1 MDTFGTR
8 ETALINEVSVLSGL
22 ILEKMLDCGTD
33 KTVDNDKVPYKA
45 GIDCSKIP

>member
-8 ETALINEVSVLSGL
+8 ETAFINEVSVLSGL

-33 KTVDNDKVPYKA
+33 KTVDNVPYKVA
-45 GIDCSKIP
+45 IDCSKIP